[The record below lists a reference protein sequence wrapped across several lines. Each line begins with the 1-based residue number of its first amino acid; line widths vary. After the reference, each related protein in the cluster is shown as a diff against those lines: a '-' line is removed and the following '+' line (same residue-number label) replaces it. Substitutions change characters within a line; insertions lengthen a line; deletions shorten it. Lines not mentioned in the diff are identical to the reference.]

1 MESNVPR
8 IEAQK
13 HSHPVALIFHLLFRS
28 LAIVAYVF
36 ANWVFAS
43 RFILGSVIIILCL
56 AFDFWTVKNVT
67 GRLLVGLRWWNE
79 IKEDG
84 SNVWIFESK
93 EVCSLCSC
101 YISHR
106 SYIFLANEESTS
118 EYRRLPNL
126 LVLHVHYTDNVDHL
140 CACRH
145 HWPQG
150 LVGSSLSRRRFYEY
164 GQRGRLHKV

>member
-1 MESNVPR
+1 M
-8 IEAQK
+8 
-13 HSHPVALIFHLLFRS
+13 ALIFHLLFRS

-43 RFILGSVIIILCL
+43 KFILGSVIIILCL

-93 EVCSLCSC
+93 EVPFTELLQNESYTLMLQQNRQVNAVDSRIFWYSMYITLTTWVVFAFVAIIGLKVSWAVLSLVAV
-101 YISHR
+101 
-106 SYIFLANEESTS
+106 FMNMAN
-118 EYRRLPNL
+118 
-126 LVLHVHYTDNVDHL
+126 VIGYTK
-140 CACRH
+140 C
-145 HWPQG
+145 
-150 LVGSSLSRRRFYEY
+150 E
-164 GQRGRLHKV
+164 KV